1 MKKILIIAMCLVFT
15 TPALANES
23 GKIDKA
29 CYADAFKTKPVSITD
44 QRFALNDYA
53 RCMESAIKTELKK
66 KMPEKKLADMNVYM
80 ENIATNYQK
89 FYWDLYNDESCKDEK
104 GSEKHLYHLKN
115 YRKLLQEM
123 LENVIK
129 AK

>member
-1 MKKILIIAMCLVFT
+1 MMLVCLLITA
-15 TPALANES
+15 PALANEA

-29 CYADAFKTKPVSITD
+29 CYGEAFKSKPVSITD
-44 QRFALNDYA
+44 QRFAMNDYA
-53 RCMESAIKTELKK
+53 RCMETAIKAELKK
-66 KMPEKKLADMNVYM
+66 KMPEKKMKDMNLYM

-89 FYWDLYNDESCKDEK
+89 FYWDLYNKEENCEEGK
-104 GSEKHLYHLKN
+104 GNENHLHHLNN